1 MKQLAKTDSN
11 IERILKLEEIFISD
25 PEQWVGYLRRERAQ
39 TDYENSLMAKLEK
52 GRKEGLKEGKLETAK
67 VLLKM
72 GTLSIGQISQ
82 ATDLTEEEL
91 LELRNKNIQ

>member
-1 MKQLAKTDSN
+1 MKQLAKTDSD
-11 IERILKLEEIFISD
+11 IERILKLEEIFVSD

-52 GRKEGLKEGKLETAK
+52 GRKEGKLETAK

-72 GTLSIGQISQ
+72 GTLTLEQISQ
-82 ATDLTEEEL
+82 ATGLTEQEL
-91 LELRNKNIQ
+91 LELRNKG